1 MTFPNPLSP
10 ASIAPASIASDST
23 PPSLATVPRPRDVQM
38 ANLGTGTWVLRSRT
52 WERLK
57 FEVEYSR
64 QHGTTANT
72 YLLRGDCTALI
83 DPPGESFT
91 AIFLDALQ
99 SQIDLDTLDYL
110 VLNHVN
116 ANRLVTLRW
125 LQALAPH
132 ARLICSRPAARWLH
146 GTDLNPAWLTPV
158 RSGDELE
165 LGQGHRLQF
174 VTVPTPRWPDGLCT
188 YDPASQTLYSDK
200 LFGAHLCAD
209 ALWDDQGQPLET
221 DRRHYFDCLHSS
233 QTRQVATALQRLQD
247 FPLTTLAPGHGP
259 LVRDNLS
266 HVMQNYQ
273 DWCQQR
279 GPRLPQVALIYAS
292 AYGST
297 AQMAEA
303 LAQGLQSAEVTVDLV
318 NCEHTEPAA
327 LLDSLARCDGVI
339 LGSPTLAGHAP
350 VQMQT
355 ALGLVLENLPK
366 TKPVGVF
373 GSYGWSGEAVD
384 WLAQRL
390 RDANFSLGFE
400 PLRVRF
406 SPDASALDAC
416 HTAAR
421 QFAQQLH
428 KRQKQHAP
436 RPALMEAQADRTQQ
450 ALGRIVGTLCVL
462 TTNDQGTPT
471 GFLTSSVTQASF
483 DPPGLM
489 MTLSQGQLGSL
500 SPGVSFGLNILQ
512 EGRTVRR
519 FFSTQQPTTAPFG
532 DLTFTLGENG
542 CARLSDALAYLECTV
557 VEVRPLGDRVLIYA
571 TVTRGDLLTSGV
583 PALSP

>member
-1 MTFPNPLSP
+1 MTFPTPVSP
-10 ASIAPASIASDST
+10 DSMAPETDPAA
-23 PPSLATVPRPRDVQM
+23 LATATRPRDVQI
-38 ANLGTGTWVLRSRT
+38 ADLSAGTWVLRSRT
-52 WERLK
+52 WDQLK

-64 QHGTTANT
+64 QRGTTANS
-72 YLLRGDCTALI
+72 YLIRGDHNALI

-110 VLNHVN
+110 ILSHVN

-125 LQALAPH
+125 LQALAPQ
-132 ARLICSRPAARWLH
+132 ARLICSRPAARWLQ
-146 GTDLNPAWLTPV
+146 GTDLNPTWLTPV
-158 RSGDELE
+158 RSRDELD

-209 ALWDDQGQPLET
+209 ALWDDQWRQLET
-221 DRRHYFDCLHSS
+221 DRRHYFDCLHRS
-233 QTRQVATALQRLQD
+233 QTRQVATALDRLQT

-259 LVRDNLS
+259 LVRYSLS
-266 HVMQNYQ
+266 RLMQDYGE
-273 DWCQQR
+273 WCQQR
-279 GPRLPQVALIYAS
+279 GPRLPQVALLYAS

-297 AQMAEA
+297 AQLAEV
-303 LAQGLQSAEVTVDLV
+303 LAQGLKSAEVAVDLV
-318 NCEHTEPAA
+318 NCEHTAPAA

-406 SPDASALDAC
+406 SPDTKALADC
-416 HTAAR
+416 HAAAR
-421 QFAQQLH
+421 QFAQQLR
-428 KRQKQHAP
+428 KRQKQQAP
-436 RPALMEAQADRTQQ
+436 RPVLVEAQGDRTQQ
-450 ALGRIVGTLCVL
+450 ALGRIVGALCVL
-462 TTNDQGTPT
+462 TTNPQGTPA
-471 GFLTSSVTQASF
+471 GMLTASVTQASF

-489 MTLSQGQLGSL
+489 MTLPQGQMGSL
-500 SPGVSFGLNILQ
+500 RPGAPFGLNILQ

-519 FFSTQQPTTAPFG
+519 FFSQQQPTTAPFG
-532 DLTFTLGENG
+532 DLLFTLGENG

-557 VEVRPLGDRVLIYA
+557 AEVLPLGDRILIYA
-571 TVTRGDLLTSGV
+571 TVIRGDLLTSGV